1 MILIRTKSLHD
12 GWLWDIEL
20 FQVVYVMLPLSLFSK
35 GQNETSSDLIKIIGE
50 INDKHKEKRIHAD
63 KKISK

>member
-1 MILIRTKSLHD
+1 
-12 GWLWDIEL
+12 
-20 FQVVYVMLPLSLFSK
+20 MLPLSLFSK
-35 GQNETSSDLIKIIGE
+35 GQNETSSDLIKIMGE